1 METTF
6 HFELV
11 TPDRLVVETDVAS
24 VIAPGVE
31 GYLGVMPKHTYFI
44 SALKEGILTIRE
56 SGRIA
61 KYAIGKGYIQVTP
74 QKTIVVTESAEEQ

>member
-1 METTF
+1 MDTTF

-56 SGRIA
+56 SSRIA
-61 KYAIGKGYIQVTP
+61 KYNIGKGYIQVTP